1 MIELAL
7 MFLAGALAGGAAVD
21 IYHHTKKTKETR

>member
-7 MFLAGALAGGAAVD
+7 MFVAGALVGGCVVD